1 MTVLDVQGLCTHF
14 FTRAGVGVHSI
25 FWLSRTLTYSSLSSL
40 ALLRLSHKRIAKMR
54 GVMEHNTTLTHL
66 AVDRL
71 GIRTSMNHRR
81 SVERWIQDSSL
92 SAQGRRDHASIHFL
106 CTFNS
111 MGREN
116 FVQAVHDGSGLPS
129 ANDLKSNQL
138 IENIG
143 SNKLHLQ
150 NERNTKTPLVTVEK
164 LHFLPP

>member
-1 MTVLDVQGLCTHF
+1 
-14 FTRAGVGVHSI
+14 
-25 FWLSRTLTYSSLSSL
+25 
-40 ALLRLSHKRIAKMR
+40 
-54 GVMEHNTTLTHL
+54 MEHNTTLTHL

-71 GIRTSMNHRR
+71 GIHTSMNHRR

-143 SNKLHLQ
+143 SNKLHLCDS
-150 NERNTKTPLVTVEK
+150 EMHLSCLYELLRANTAIICGASV
-164 LHFLPP
+164 LPPPGNRLHPRQEKSSLSSLKRRRLN